1 MKGGSHSAEVRMQLL
16 MNDRALRIGQ
26 LGPNFIILDD
36 PTGLPPGEAEIWISV
51 DGSESR
57 WPVWLLNGIS
67 ADEPRAEISG
77 LPGTQFR
84 HLTHGPGGIA

>member
-67 ADEPRAEISG
+67 ADERAPRSRGCQG
-77 LPGTQFR
+77 LSFAT
-84 HLTHGPGGIA
+84 